1 MISKTPQKND
11 QLQMISIEQLV
22 PQDHLLRKIDS
33 LIDFNFIYDLV
44 EDKYCPDNGRPS
56 IDPVTL
62 IKIPLIQYM
71 YGIKDKIDDEL
82 LQHIVSE
89 TDSEEELLKIDGKK
103 IIAPIQTG
111 DEMNEV
117 NDPEEVA
124 AIKDIYLAD
133 LQAHADDYGS
143 LL

>member
-33 LIDFNFIYDLV
+33 
-44 EDKYCPDNGRPS
+44 
-56 IDPVTL
+56 
-62 IKIPLIQYM
+62 
-71 YGIKDKIDDEL
+71 
-82 LQHIVSE
+82 
-89 TDSEEELLKIDGKK
+89 EEELLKIDGKK
-103 IIAPIQTG
+103 IIAPIQPG

-133 LQAHADDYGS
+133 LQVHADDYGELAIEIKEETEVS
-143 LL
+143 GVTIVAQYIDKNGEVMAEAEFTAEDVEE

>member
-1 MISKTPQKND
+1 MIMKTPQKND
-11 QLQMISIEQLV
+11 QVQMISIQQLV

-33 LIDFNFIYDLV
+33 
-44 EDKYCPDNGRPS
+44 
-56 IDPVTL
+56 
-62 IKIPLIQYM
+62 
-71 YGIKDKIDDEL
+71 
-82 LQHIVSE
+82 
-89 TDSEEELLKIDGKK
+89 EEELLKIDGKT

-133 LQAHADDYGS
+133 LQAHADDYGELAIEIKEETEVS
-143 LL
+143 GVTIVAQYIDKNGEVMAEAEFTAEDVEEQAQLDEVNYSALKHWTS

>member
-1 MISKTPQKND
+1 M
-11 QLQMISIEQLV
+11 
-22 PQDHLLRKIDS
+22 
-33 LIDFNFIYDLV
+33 
-44 EDKYCPDNGRPS
+44 
-56 IDPVTL
+56 
-62 IKIPLIQYM
+62 
-71 YGIKDKIDDEL
+71 
-82 LQHIVSE
+82 SE

-133 LQAHADDYGS
+133 LQAHADYYGELAIEIKEETEVS
-143 LL
+143 GVTIVAQYIDKNGEGMAEAEFTAEDVEE